1 MNYLA
6 ITIKFMKSFAFL
18 ESLHSVHQIKLNCRK
33 IKTSHHFF
41 FKMAE
46 QIVDNKDSENES
58 LSLKNDP
65 TMSPSEIHT
74 ALCIDTQLGS
84 DDHEAI
90 ILDTINNDSVA
101 RKSEEMPNEHERT
114 DIESGIQNTDQI
126 EQLPFSPADQIVSD
140 SVSSEGKCNCI

>member
-1 MNYLA
+1 
-6 ITIKFMKSFAFL
+6 MKSFAFL

-33 IKTSHHFF
+33 KNFSPFF